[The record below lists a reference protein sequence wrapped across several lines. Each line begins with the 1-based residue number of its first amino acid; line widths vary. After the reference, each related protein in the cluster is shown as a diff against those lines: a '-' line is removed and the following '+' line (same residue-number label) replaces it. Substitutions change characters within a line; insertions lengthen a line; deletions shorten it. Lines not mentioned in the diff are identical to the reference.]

1 MIAQPITFAYRNLV
15 FGADAR
21 DAWALYRVQTSSYD
35 GLNVAG
41 KKDLLGTLAA
51 FCYQAEADFQLLRV
65 TRAWSIADYLDGAGG
80 LLDPRHGHP
89 PLWRD
94 YLASHQHALAGRDTA
109 RPEVF
114 LAVRLAAPD
123 PPLSRQVA
131 TAAGEGISSMVAL
144 ARQALGSRDARGLTQ
159 RQLSVLLAD
168 EHKTF
173 QRATDYL
180 DCDRASTS
188 ELEWLVRRAFCRAL
202 GEPDTDEGFAAQA
215 LVIADEADE
224 ARYVP
229 LERDVLRFMDCP
241 IERGARELTIHSE
254 LGESHQALLCL
265 GALPEAAPFPG
276 RQTELLFSPLEA
288 LEFPVDAA
296 LTCRYVSNEAAV
308 SLIRKR
314 IVDADNAYVEE
325 SHGDHGPSS
334 ASAYRPQAARE
345 LEEYLTTGARPPL
358 LRSAISLAVAGRS
371 RAELEERVERV
382 RREYAPVKLH
392 RPLGDQLELFCQHLP
407 AQRTRVRAYDD
418 YLSVEQVGAMVP
430 TAAHQVGSTSGPYIG
445 YTLSG
450 SRQPVLFDLTEA
462 SRTSRPPSIL
472 MAGTLGSGKT
482 LAMELMLYQ
491 AFLQGSLI
499 VDVDPKG
506 AGDHKLAALPG
517 VAGHVE
523 QIELSSERRFAGMLD
538 PLRIAPPELREDLA
552 VSWLI
557 GVLPEPVPPG
567 WRREVIAAV
576 RKVCELAA
584 QHAAEATCGDVI
596 ALLLAGDPDAKEAGR
611 TLEVYA
617 DTGLARLGF
626 ADTAA
631 PPPIAGEKQVTMLGI
646 RNLARPLPGTPKS
659 DYTEEERIGQA
670 TLRLLAAY
678 AMRLVSHDPARHAVL
693 GFDEAWVLLS
703 DSTGRRLI
711 EVLNRM
717 GRSLNVTPILASQ
730 TIAESAELDN
740 LLGARFVFGMESEK
754 EAERG
759 LELLGLDPDSR
770 EHVDQLLRFRA
781 GRCFIRDYQGRVARA
796 QVDFVDAQLL
806 AALDTTPNQAPQP
819 HGPGESH
826 HDRETSADGRAIQTA

>member
-1 MIAQPITFAYRNLV
+1 MIRQPLTFAYRNLV
-15 FGADAR
+15 FGRDVT
-21 DAWALYRVQTSSYD
+21 DAWALYRVETSSYD
-35 GLNVAG
+35 GLTVAA
-41 KKDLLGTLAA
+41 KKDLLGQVAA
-51 FCYQAEADFQLLRV
+51 FCYQAQADFQLLRV
-65 TRAWSIADYLDGAGG
+65 SEAWSIADYLAGAGA

-89 PLWRD
+89 GGWEA
-94 YLASHQHALAGRDTA
+94 YLASHRVALEDRNTA
-109 RPEVF
+109 RPQVY

-131 TAAGEGISSMVAL
+131 TAAGEGISSLAAL
-144 ARQALGSRDARGLTQ
+144 ARELLGSRDARGLTR
-159 RQLSVLLAD
+159 RQLEALLAD

-180 DCDRASTS
+180 DCDRANTA
-188 ELEWLVRRAFCRAL
+188 ELEWLVRRCFCRGL
-202 GEPDTDEGFAAQA
+202 GEPDTDPAFAPQA

-229 LERDVLRFMDCP
+229 LERDVLRLMDCP
-241 IERGARELTIHSE
+241 IERGARELTVHSE
-254 LGESHQALLCL
+254 LGESHQAMLCL

-276 RQTELLFSPLEA
+276 RQAELLFTPLEA

-296 LTCRYVSNEAAV
+296 LSCRYIANEQAV
-308 SLIRKR
+308 ALVRKK
-314 IVDADNAYVEE
+314 IVDADNTYVEE

-345 LEEYLTTGARPPL
+345 LEAYLTSGSRPPL
-358 LRSAISLAVAGRS
+358 LKASISLAVAGRS
-371 RAELEERVERV
+371 PTELEERVERV
-382 RREYAPVKLH
+382 RREYVPVRLH

-407 AQRTRVRAYDD
+407 AQRARIAAYDD
-418 YLSVEQVGAMVP
+418 YLTVEQVGAMVP
-430 TAAHQVGSTSGPYIG
+430 TAAHRVGSDTGPYLA

-450 SRQPVLFDLTEA
+450 SRQPMLFDLTEA
-462 SRTSRPPSIL
+462 SRSARPPSIL

-538 PLRIAPPELREDLA
+538 PLRIAPGELREDLA
-552 VSWLI
+552 TSWLI
-557 GVLPEPVPPG
+557 GVLPEPVPTG
-567 WRREVIAAV
+567 WRREIIAAV
-576 RKVCELAA
+576 RKICERAA
-584 QHAAEATCGDVI
+584 GQGTEPTCGDVVG
-596 ALLLAGDPDAKEAGR
+596 LLLAGEPDARDAGR

-631 PPPIAGEKQVTMLGI
+631 PPALAGTKQVTMLGI
-646 RNLARPLPGTPKS
+646 RNLARPLPGTPKA

-670 TLRLLAAY
+670 ILRLLAAY
-678 AMRLVSHDPARHAVL
+678 AMRLVAADPTRHAVL

-740 LLGARFVFGMESEK
+740 LLGARFVFGMESER
-754 EAERG
+754 EAARG

-770 EHVDQLLRFRA
+770 ELCDELMRFRA
-781 GRCFIRDYQGRVARA
+781 GRCFVRDYQGQVARA
-796 QVDFVDAQLL
+796 QIDFVDPALL
-806 AALDTTPNQAPQP
+806 AALDTTPARERDRERADAALAAQQEVAAQRAPQP
-819 HGPGESH
+819 V
-826 HDRETSADGRAIQTA
+826 